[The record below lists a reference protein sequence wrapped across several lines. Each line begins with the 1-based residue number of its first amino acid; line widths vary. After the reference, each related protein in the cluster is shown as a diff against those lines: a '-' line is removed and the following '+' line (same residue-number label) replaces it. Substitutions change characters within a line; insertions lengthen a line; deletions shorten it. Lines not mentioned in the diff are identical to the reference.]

1 MAKIQIQPDCG
12 NAPRK
17 LFLKELHIALAEGD
31 LDFIKDAIPEQIN
44 WEIVGQKSI
53 SGKDDYLKALKGY
66 KLWKAKELIV
76 DTIITHGPD
85 ASVSGEVIASDKSTY
100 KFCDIYRFKGA
111 GGTTI
116 NAITSFLIKQS

>member
-17 LFLKELHIALAEGD
+17 LFLKDLNIAFANGDSEYLTDIVPEG
-31 LDFIKDAIPEQIN
+31 IN
-44 WEIVGQKSI
+44 WVITGQKNI
-53 SGKDDYLKALKGY
+53 TGKENYLKELKRH
-66 KLWKAKELIV
+66 KFWKVKRLII

-85 ASVSGEVIASDKSTY
+85 AAVSGQITTPDNLKFS
-100 KFCDIYRFKGA
+100 FCDIYRFKGA

-116 NAITSFLIKQS
+116 NSITTFMIKQ